1 MFQFPHTRIPIHVQ
15 SVPNVN
21 EWTGPNDCS
30 PKFRSVLY
38 FILFVVRISTLKLNH
53 PVHVPEFQFDFGLKM
68 TPTADSNFG
77 PKVYCPDRVLVR
89 YFRVNPK
96 TTRPNTVKMGQQCS
110 NCKNVIFGLW
120 KIKNLKKFFWKIFGV
135 FMIKWTFRLI
145 ALGLE

>member
-1 MFQFPHTRIPIHVQ
+1 MYSLFQTWMNGLDQMIVP
-15 SVPNVN
+15 VPN
-21 EWTGPNDCS
+21 CSSS

-77 PKVYCPDRVLVR
+77 PKVYRPDRVLVR
-89 YFRVNPK
+89 YFRASPK

-110 NCKNVIFGLW
+110 NCKKMSFLDCEKLKIW
-120 KIKNLKKFFWKIFGV
+120 KNSFENFWGV
-135 FMIKWTFRLI
+135 YD
-145 ALGLE
+145 